1 MKGKAIS
8 RRARSRVRRE
18 SCVVGDPRHARKLH
32 AREPGD
38 LGHVRGRERAVRR
51 KPTADKSGMHVIE
64 ESSGGIVPAK
74 CPNKSVRP
82 LAEGMEGRPLAKE
95 NTLQQPCSGLSAR
108 VDGCAG
114 CGVCGR
120 ES

>member
-1 MKGKAIS
+1 
-8 RRARSRVRRE
+8 
-18 SCVVGDPRHARKLH
+18 
-32 AREPGD
+32 
-38 LGHVRGRERAVRR
+38 
-51 KPTADKSGMHVIE
+51 MHVVE

-95 NTLQQPCSGLSAR
+95 NTLQPPCSGLSAR
-108 VDGCAG
+108 IDGCAG

-120 ES
+120 VSQRFSLRHGSEVGTGCVMWPRGLCGAPAAIPLLVTNAVI

>member
-1 MKGKAIS
+1 
-8 RRARSRVRRE
+8 
-18 SCVVGDPRHARKLH
+18 
-32 AREPGD
+32 
-38 LGHVRGRERAVRR
+38 
-51 KPTADKSGMHVIE
+51 MHVVE

-108 VDGCAG
+108 IDGCAG
-114 CGVCGR
+114 RGVCGR
-120 ES
+120 ESQRFSLRQGSEVGTGCGSAASPGLCGGRRVTAVPTATCSLHM